1 MSLLFSEKK
10 LENKIPIALISN
22 SQNKNIKYVYIEYDN
37 DGDDVKEYAADKTET
52 INWQPYIED
61 DQRFA
66 MYISGISGSGK
77 SSFSRKCIEELR
89 KQKKFKKYPVWFIS
103 TRDCNT
109 CDHAFEGLKD
119 FNPLNIYNDK
129 FLDID
134 YTDFENS
141 IVLFDDWNQ
150 LNKKDELFL
159 HIMELLKK
167 MLELGRKLNIEII
180 IINHLTSNFNETR
193 SIIFEATTYTL
204 FPRSNLNSVQKFVEN
219 YITKDK
225 EISKKIA
232 MIRGSQYTPL
242 IINKVSPQYLMSDKW
257 IQIF

>member
-1 MSLLFSEKK
+1 
-10 LENKIPIALISN
+10 
-22 SQNKNIKYVYIEYDN
+22 
-37 DGDDVKEYAADKTET
+37 
-52 INWQPYIED
+52 
-61 DQRFA
+61 
-66 MYISGISGSGK
+66 
-77 SSFSRKCIEELR
+77 
-89 KQKKFKKYPVWFIS
+89 
-103 TRDCNT
+103 
-109 CDHAFEGLKD
+109 
-119 FNPLNIYNDK
+119 
-129 FLDID
+129 
-134 YTDFENS
+134 
-141 IVLFDDWNQ
+141 
-150 LNKKDELFL
+150 
-159 HIMELLKK
+159 